1 MKGDALKGHLEL
13 LILSV
18 LADNPMHGYAV
29 IEELRRR
36 SDEVIDV
43 PEGTLYPA
51 LHRLEKAGL
60 ITASWSEVKGRR
72 RKSYRLTPNGTS
84 QLADQRQA
92 WTSFAAAVAAITG
105 GRR

>member
-1 MKGDALKGHLEL
+1 MID
-13 LILSV
+13 
-18 LADNPMHGYAV
+18 
-29 IEELRRR
+29 ELRRR

-60 ITASWSEVKGRR
+60 ISATWSEVNGRR
-72 RKSYRLTPNGTS
+72 RKSYRLTQDGTR
-84 QLADQRQA
+84 QLADERQA

>member
-13 LILSV
+13 LILAV
-18 LADNPMHGYAV
+18 LADNPLHGYAV
-29 IEELRRR
+29 IDELRRR

-60 ITASWSEVKGRR
+60 ISATWSEVNGRR
-72 RKSYRLTPNGTS
+72 RKSYRLTQDGTR
-84 QLADQRQA
+84 QLADERQA